1 VYCVLRKTTRIGS
14 HFRSAEG
21 TTYQCR
27 GPGALL
33 SLPHGGRREDVIRT
47 KVFHDYIRDN
57 VVSWFDWSQKN
68 GLGVERMED
77 LILVTGCTL
86 VTSWAAIA
94 FLGRTGTAEI
104 SLVQMPDRSERS
116 FECNNIRGDVAQHSS
131 GLGSVSFPCYIGSC
145 TESLVMLEE
154 KFRPD
159 SESMRLHQGF
169 PSKAPRV
176 IDQTHP
182 GYSGTPS

>member
-1 VYCVLRKTTRIGS
+1 VYCVLRRIPRIGS
-14 HFRSAEG
+14 HTRSAEG

-33 SLPHGGRREDVIRT
+33 SLPHGGHREDVIRT

-68 GLGVERMED
+68 GLAVERMED

-131 GLGSVSFPCYIGSC
+131 GLGSVGFPCYIGSC
-145 TESLVMLEE
+145 TDSLVMLEE

-159 SESMRLHQGF
+159 SKSMRLHQGL
-169 PSKAPRV
+169 PSKAAPLL
-176 IDQTHP
+176 DQAHSSC
-182 GYSGTPS
+182 GRTPS